1 MHNVSRCRTLFATH
15 YHELVNLAERLP
27 ALSLHC
33 MKIKEFNN
41 QVVFLHEVIKG
52 AADRSYGIHVAN
64 MAGLPKEV
72 IRRADQILKKLEK
85 DNRQNNTLDFAREMP
100 LFDYQMPVEEVAK
113 QSAVEEAL
121 KMINPDEL
129 SARQALE
136 ELYKLKSL
144 LEES

>member
-1 MHNVSRCRTLFATH
+1 
-15 YHELVNLAERLP
+15 
-27 ALSLHC
+27 